1 MAWSEVLLLG
11 GKTAQD
17 ACCVV
22 ALRRH
27 ALCRPRHQA
36 CLAATSTEAISSCPE
51 RVCEVIQSSTAHPI
65 LCFGAHPHTAAQPSP
80 VPISTRCVCVVD
92 FGSTPAL
99 ALCFGHQAWCCSPV
113 AALCTV
119 TNIGRPPVTS
129 LPAAAAVAVRRVA
142 ARRGV
147 RGDFPGLWR
156 HSSARQ
162 CLRTSSVER
171 LSTRTSPSRL
181 ARALVVLLLLEPQ
194 RHSSRHRQS
203 L

>member
-1 MAWSEVLLLG
+1 MANSSRCVV
-11 GKTAQD
+11 A
-17 ACCVV
+17 AYCVV
-22 ALRRH
+22 ALGRH

-36 CLAATSTEAISSCPE
+36 CLAATSTEAISCRLK
-51 RVCEVIQSSTAHPI
+51 RVCEVIQSSTTHPI
-65 LCFGAHPHTAAQPSP
+65 LCFGAHPHTAALAR
-80 VPISTRCVCVVD
+80 TDFHKVCVWWISDRRQRWHFFV
-92 FGSTPAL
+92 GHPSLVLQPRSCLAYRGQQRQAL
-99 ALCFGHQAWCCSPV
+99 V
-113 AALCTV
+113 A
-119 TNIGRPPVTS
+119 S
-129 LPAAAAVAVRRVA
+129 LPAAAAVAVRSVA
-142 ARRGV
+142 SRRGV

-181 ARALVVLLLLEPQ
+181 ARALLLVLVLGSQ

>member
-1 MAWSEVLLLG
+1 MQATAPSLPGRHIDRSHFVLPR
-11 GKTAQD
+11 
-17 ACCVV
+17 ACVRGHPIINGTPNFV
-22 ALRRH
+22 FWRAPPH
-27 ALCRPRHQA
+27 
-36 CLAATSTEAISSCPE
+36 
-51 RVCEVIQSSTAHPI
+51 SSTALARTDFHK
-65 LCFGAHPHTAAQPSP
+65 
-80 VPISTRCVCVVD
+80 VCVCVVD

-181 ARALVVLLLLEPQ
+181 ARALVVLLLLLEPQ

>member
-1 MAWSEVLLLG
+1 MQATAPSLPGRHIDRSHFVLPR
-11 GKTAQD
+11 
-17 ACCVV
+17 ACVRGHSIINGTPNFV
-22 ALRRH
+22 FWRAPPH
-27 ALCRPRHQA
+27 
-36 CLAATSTEAISSCPE
+36 
-51 RVCEVIQSSTAHPI
+51 SSTALARTDFHK
-65 LCFGAHPHTAAQPSP
+65 
-80 VPISTRCVCVVD
+80 VCVWWISDRRQRWHFFV
-92 FGSTPAL
+92 GHPSLVLQPRSCLAYRGQQRQAL
-99 ALCFGHQAWCCSPV
+99 V
-113 AALCTV
+113 A
-119 TNIGRPPVTS
+119 S
-129 LPAAAAVAVRRVA
+129 LPAAAAVAVRSVA
-142 ARRGV
+142 SRRGV